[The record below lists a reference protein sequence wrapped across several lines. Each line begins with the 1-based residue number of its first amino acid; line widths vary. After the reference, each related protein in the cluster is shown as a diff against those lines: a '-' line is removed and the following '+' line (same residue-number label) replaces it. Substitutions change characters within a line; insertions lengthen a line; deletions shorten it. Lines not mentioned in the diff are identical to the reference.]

1 MKLDIIISEWLQLTL
16 YPFWFLLNS
25 TPLIRFNKL
34 SEQTGK

>member
-1 MKLDIIISEWLQLTL
+1 MKLDIIVSEWPQLTL
-16 YPFWFLLNS
+16 NGFWVLLNS